1 MCNNLI
7 YPKAIYEE
15 EFNALYEKEASAK
28 EIKIEKYYDKI
39 IAEYLRT
46 TKL

>member
-7 YPKAIYEE
+7 YPKGISEE
-15 EFNALYEKEASAK
+15 EFNALYEKEEAEK
-28 EIKIEKYYDKI
+28 EIKIEKFYDKI